1 MKKNKGNLS
10 KRNSFSIII
19 KNNKKNNN
27 PVKNIN
33 LKEIN
38 SITTRNRNKYNYNY
52 IPDIISDMLLL
63 LYELNKKIR
72 EKAIKNET
80 PFYLINSNFLIQI
93 KNLYNYKKI
102 CEELEKEEY
111 KDIENNI
118 ESIKSKIKIKNIISE
133 ELPIED
139 VSIRPK
145 TLELYST
152 THLVN
157 FSIVNSKI
165 LDIIK
170 KLYTHYNFKGEMPRN
185 SFKFYFYPE
194 IFYIFKKFKSKV
206 DFMKIISLN
215 EDYSFNLEYFI
226 TIDLYKKQI
235 SLDNMIEMFI
245 ESKDLKTFFNKFNID
260 ISKGKQSLMYNFTS
274 FGEVINFS
282 IPEFNNNNEIN
293 SIKTT
298 EFKQRISRKNSIK
311 KTYSP
316 PKSKNEEENLDNF
329 NIKSFEQIKNTPM
342 IGLQNIGQTCYMN
355 AALQCFSNTKSLTKY
370 FLNYGNLQFI
380 KNNVIAISDQDEP
393 QLVREYLKLLRHL
406 WCDNPKSSYAPYD
419 FKQKIGIIEPLFK
432 NFEANDAKDFV
443 NFMIMRLHEEL
454 NGIDGNL
461 IKQNN
466 LIQPTLPLNPYN
478 QVQILQS
485 YLYEFQLNFN
495 SFISNCFYGTTQ
507 GEFECQVCKSQLFR
521 MGQNMPLTKFNYQ
534 TFFFLNFPLDEVRK
548 YVLSNKFLYM
558 KYMNSNINP
567 NLVINLYDCFYY
579 YQKDELLSCYCDR
592 CNNNNAQ
599 VISRTKIYIA
609 PIYLIILLN
618 RGKGIQFNIKI
629 TFPEI
634 LNTNGIFVNP
644 CGDYYL
650 YGVVKHFGES
660 SSSGHFTAYCRSPVD
675 NLWYFYNDSIV
686 VPVNENE
693 KYKIEENGLTYML
706 FYSQMNK

>member
-1 MKKNKGNLS
+1 MKKYAKFYKN
-10 KRNSFSIII
+10 NSSFTFR
-19 KNNKKNNN
+19 KNNKNYNKSSEN
-27 PVKNIN
+27 VN
-33 LKEIN
+33 LKKKN
-38 SITTRNRNKYNYNY
+38 SITIINQNKYNN
-52 IPDIISDMLLL
+52 IPDIISDILIL
-63 LYELNKKIR
+63 LYDLNKKIR
-72 EKAIKNET
+72 EKAIKSPT
-80 PFYLINSNFLIQI
+80 SFYLINSNFLLQI
-93 KNLYNYKKI
+93 KNLYNFKKI
-102 CEELEKEEY
+102 CEELEKGEY

-139 VSIRPK
+139 KSISPK
-145 TLELYST
+145 IEKIYST
-152 THLVN
+152 LHFVN
-157 FSIVNSKI
+157 FSIVNNKI
-165 LDIIK
+165 FGLIK
-170 KLYTHYNFKGEMPRN
+170 KLQSHYNLKKIIPKDPYIFQ
-185 SFKFYFYPE
+185 FYPE
-194 IFYIFKKFKSKV
+194 IFYICKNYQSKV
-206 DFMKIISLN
+206 DYIKILSLN
-215 EDYSFNLEYFI
+215 DDNSFNLKYFI
-226 TIDLYKKQI
+226 TIDLYKKPI
-235 SLDNMIEMFI
+235 SLDNLIKMFI
-245 ESKDLKTFFNKFNID
+245 DSKDLKTFFKKFNID
-260 ISKGKQSLMYNFTS
+260 DNKGRQSLKYNYIA
-274 FGEVINFS
+274 FGEVINFA
-282 IPEFNNNNEIN
+282 IPEFNNEIN

-298 EFKQRISRKNSIK
+298 DFQQRISRKNSIK